1 MRVPHFE
8 QERDY
13 SCLAACVRMVLAF
26 YGADHSEQEIRA
38 LLKTRPGG
46 TSPAQVMWRLP
57 AWEFD
62 AYVQYGSQPILREN
76 LAAGHPCIVHVW
88 TRLLSS
94 RQGEAIHALV
104 VTELTEQSVTAHDPA
119 RATGPDQIP
128 LDEFLRAWAATDY
141 LTINIRPLEKDE
153 KRRK

>member
-13 SCLAACVRMVLAF
+13 SCLPACVRMVLAF
-26 YGADHSEQEIRA
+26 YGEEHSEQEIRA

-57 AWEFD
+57 DWGFD
-62 AYVQYGSQPILREN
+62 AYVQSGSQPILRKN
-76 LAAGHPCIVHVW
+76 LIAGHPCIVHVW
-88 TRLLSS
+88 TPPLRSWKS
-94 RQGEAIHALV
+94 EAIHALV
-104 VTELTEQSVTAHDPA
+104 VTELTEQSVIAHDPTSA
-119 RATGPDQIP
+119 FGPNQIP

-141 LTINIRPLEKDE
+141 LTIVIRRLEK
-153 KRRK
+153 K